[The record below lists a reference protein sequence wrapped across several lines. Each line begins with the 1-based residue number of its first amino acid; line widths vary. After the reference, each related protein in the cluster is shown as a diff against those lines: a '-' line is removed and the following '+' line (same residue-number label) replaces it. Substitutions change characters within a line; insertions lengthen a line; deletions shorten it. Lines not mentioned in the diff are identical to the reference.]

1 MNKRIEIY
9 LDRLWLLNSFVNKSF
24 HALFGMVYNSVL
36 YLEWWT
42 WSVYKCFIWNGG
54 HGVYPDINRIQ
65 INYTINSIE
74 LYISPN
80 FIGK

>member
-1 MNKRIEIY
+1 MNKMIEIY
-9 LDRLWLLNSFVNKSF
+9 LDRLWLLNVFVNKSF
-24 HALFGMVYNSVL
+24 HALFGKWY
-36 YLEWWT
+36 T
-42 WSVYKCFIWNGG
+42 IPCFIWNGG